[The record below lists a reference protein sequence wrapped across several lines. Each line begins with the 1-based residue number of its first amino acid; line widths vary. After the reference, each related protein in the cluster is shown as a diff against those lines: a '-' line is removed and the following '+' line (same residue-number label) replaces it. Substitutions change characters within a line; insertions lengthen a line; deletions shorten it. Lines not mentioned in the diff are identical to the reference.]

1 MEFLNYHHLRYF
13 WMVAKEGGLRKAAEK
28 LHVSQP
34 TISAQISALEEV
46 LDEKLFQ
53 RAGRHLALTDT
64 GQEVLSYAE
73 EIFSLGQDLIS
84 TIKQRPTLRPLRVH
98 LGVSD
103 ALPKLVAYR
112 IIEPIFRLPQAVQI
126 ACWET
131 KVSDMLADLTAHRLD
146 VVLADQ
152 PASTGAV
159 FNHLL
164 EESGIVFCAEQ
175 RLAARLRRGFP
186 KSLDGAPAL
195 LPMSN
200 SGLRRSLEKWFH
212 DMGVRPRLVGE
223 VEDPAFVR
231 TLAAHGL
238 GFMAIPTLVAKE
250 SVTQLRLHTIGKAEE
265 CRQQFYAITAERR
278 RSHPAV
284 QAIITKARPMASSNG
299 KSGPFK

>member
-13 WMVAKEGGLRKAAEK
+13 WMVAKEGGLRKAAAR

-34 TISAQISALEEV
+34 TISAQIGALEEM
-46 LDEKLFQ
+46 LAEKLFQ
-53 RAGRHLALTDT
+53 RVGRHLVLTDT

-73 EIFSLGQDLIS
+73 EIFSLGQDLVS

-112 IIEPIFRLPQAVQI
+112 IIEPIFHLPQTVQV

-146 VVLADQ
+146 IVLADQ
-152 PASTGAV
+152 PASSSVSGNV
-159 FNHLL
+159 FNYLL
-164 EESGIVFCAEQ
+164 EESGIIFCAEQ
-175 RLAARLRRGFP
+175 RLAAKLRRGFP
-186 KSLDGAPAL
+186 QSLDGAPAL

-212 DMGVRPRLVGE
+212 DVGVRPRLVAE
-223 VEDPAFVR
+223 IEDPAFVR
-231 TLAAHGL
+231 TLASHGL

-250 SVTQLRLHTIGKAEE
+250 SVT
-265 CRQQFYAITAERR
+265 
-278 RSHPAV
+278 
-284 QAIITKARPMASSNG
+284 
-299 KSGPFK
+299 

>member
-34 TISAQISALEEV
+34 TISAQITALEGA
-46 LDEKLFQ
+46 LAEKLFQ
-53 RAGRHLALTDT
+53 RRGRHLVLTDT
-64 GQEVLSYAE
+64 GREVLSYAE
-73 EIFSLGQDLIS
+73 EIFSLGQDLVS
-84 TIKQRPTLRPLRVH
+84 TVKQRPTQRPLRVH
-98 LGVSD
+98 LGVAD

-112 IIEPIFRLPQAVQI
+112 IIEPIFRLPQAVQV

-131 KVSDMLADLTAHRLD
+131 NVSDMLADLAAHRLD

-152 PASTGAV
+152 PASSGASGNV

-164 EESGIVFCAEQ
+164 EESGIVFCAER
-175 RLAARLRRGFP
+175 RLAAKLRRGFP
-186 KSLDGAPAL
+186 KSLDHAPAL
-195 LPMSN
+195 LPMSG

-212 DMGVRPRLVGE
+212 EVGVRPRLVGE
-223 VEDPAFVR
+223 IEDPAFVR
-231 TLAAHGL
+231 TLASHGL
-238 GFMAIPTLVAKE
+238 GFMALPLLVAKE
-250 SVTQLRLHTIGKAEE
+250 SVTQLRLHTIGKTER

-284 QAIITKARPMASSNG
+284 QAIISRAKPQ
-299 KSGPFK
+299 

>member
-13 WMVAKEGGLRKAAEK
+13 WMAAKEGGLRKAAEK

-34 TISAQISALEEV
+34 TISAQIAALEEV
-46 LDEKLFQ
+46 LAEELFD
-53 RAGRHLALTDT
+53 RAGRHLVLTDT
-64 GQEVLSYAE
+64 GREVLSYAE
-73 EIFSLGQDLIS
+73 EIFSLGQDLVS
-84 TIKQRPTLRPLRVH
+84 TIKQRPTRRPMRLH
-98 LGVSD
+98 LGVAD

-112 IIEPIFRLPQAVQI
+112 IIEPIFHLPQAVQV

-131 KVSDMLADLTAHRLD
+131 RVSDMLADLVAHRLD

-152 PASTGAV
+152 PASSGVPGNV

-164 EESGIVFCAEQ
+164 EESGIVFCAER
-175 RLAARLRRGFP
+175 RLAAKLRRGFP

-200 SGLRRSLEKWFH
+200 SGLRGSLEKWFH
-212 DMGVRPRLVGE
+212 DAGVRPRLVGE
-223 VEDPAFVR
+223 LEDPAFVR

-238 GFMAIPTLVAKE
+238 GFMAIPTLVANQ
-250 SVTQLRLHTIGKAEE
+250 SVTQLRLHTIGKAEG
-265 CRQQFYAITAERR
+265 CRQQFYAITAGRK

-284 QAIITKARPMASSNG
+284 QAIISRAKPMASANPG
-299 KSGPFK
+299 L

>member
-28 LHVSQP
+28 SHVSQP
-34 TISAQISALEEV
+34 TISAQIAALEEV
-46 LDEKLFQ
+46 LAEELFE
-53 RAGRHLALTDT
+53 RTGRRLLLTDT
-64 GQEVLSYAE
+64 GREVLSYAE
-73 EIFSLGQDLIS
+73 EIFSLGQDLVS
-84 TIKQRPTLRPLRVH
+84 TIKQRPTRRPMRLH
-98 LGVSD
+98 LGVAD

-112 IIEPIFRLPQAVQI
+112 IIEPIFHLPQAVQV

-131 KVSDMLADLTAHRLD
+131 RVSDMLADLVAHRLD

-152 PASTGAV
+152 PASSAGPGNV

-164 EESGIVFCAEQ
+164 EESGIVFCAER
-175 RLAARLRRGFP
+175 RLAAKLRRGFP

-200 SGLRRSLEKWFH
+200 SGLRGSLEKWFH
-212 DMGVRPRLVGE
+212 DVRVRPRLVGE
-223 VEDPAFVR
+223 LEDPAFVR

-238 GFMAIPTLVAKE
+238 GFMALPTVIAKQ
-250 SVTQLRLHTIGKAEE
+250 SVTQLRLHTIGYAEE
-265 CRQQFYAITAERR
+265 CRQQFYAITAERK

-284 QAIITKARPMASSNG
+284 QAIISRAKPMASSNRR
-299 KSGPFK
+299 